1 MLLTVTVPVKVT
13 VTKGEDVTLKP
24 NNTIQKGDGILWM
37 FGEGERQTS
46 IAKFTRETREF
57 VTHDYVAGGRFSG
70 RLDLDKTT
78 GSLTIR
84 KSSTEH
90 SGLYTLYITSS
101 SGDSEQRFIV
111 TVSGE

>member
-1 MLLTVTVPVKVT
+1 MTVPVT
-13 VTKGEDVTLKP
+13 GTEGEYITLKP
-24 NNTIQKGDGILWM
+24 NKEIQKGDVIQWM
-37 FGEGERQTS
+37 FGEEEQQTS
-46 IAKFTRETREF
+46 IAKLIGETGEI
-57 VTHDYVAGGRFSG
+57 VTHDYAADEIFRDILV
-70 RLDLDKTT
+70 LDKTT

-84 KSSTEH
+84 NSRTTH

>member
-1 MLLTVTVPVKVT
+1 MTVTR
-13 VTKGEDVTLKP
+13 TKGEDVVLKP
-24 NNTIQKGDGILWM
+24 NKTIQKGDGILWM

-46 IAKFTRETREF
+46 IAELIGETGEI
-57 VTHDYVAGGRFSG
+57 VTHDYAADGRFSD
-70 RLDLDKTT
+70 RLKLDTT

-84 KSSTEH
+84 NSRTEH

-101 SGDSEQRFIV
+101 SGNSQQRFIV